1 VIRVQNHWNTILF
14 RHGARVVCSSHRA
27 GDGSVELGVVLVEV
41 RGHGGKTPGN
51 QMLLDVF
58 FISGFCLYV
67 IFLFFL
73 LAYIYIYICVCIIS
87 IFINNYIYNYK
98 YIITIHILYYGSN
111 SEIKITLVGVET
123 YLRKPLDSTPEHNL
137 VCGQ

>member
-1 VIRVQNHWNTILF
+1 LKFVGFLQLSPLFVWSKKLRTVIRVQNHWNPKLF

-73 LAYIYIYICVCIIS
+73 LAYIYIYMCVYHI
-87 IFINNYIYNYK
+87 YIYK
-98 YIITIHILYYGSN
+98 
-111 SEIKITLVGVET
+111 
-123 YLRKPLDSTPEHNL
+123 
-137 VCGQ
+137 